1 MTYLVLNL
9 FFAGAWVLVNN
20 AYSIMDFSTGFV
32 LGLGCL
38 WLTRPFGLGSSYFRR
53 LYAAVV
59 LLVYFHYEMM
69 VSVCRVAWDVMT
81 PAHKSVPD
89 IVYVPLEARTDV
101 EITLL
106 ANMVSLTPGTLSLDV
121 NPEKTHLIVHAMFA
135 DDHEAIISAIKNG
148 LEKKLLEVT
157 RD

>member
-20 AYSIMDFSTGFV
+20 AYSITDFLIGFI

-38 WLTRPFGLGSSYFRR
+38 WLMRPFGLDRSYFRR
-53 LYAAVV
+53 LKAAVI

-69 VSVCRVAWDVMT
+69 VSVCRVAWDVLT
-81 PAHKSVPD
+81 PKPKSAPG
-89 IVYVPLEARTDV
+89 IVHVPLDAKTDI

-106 ANMVSLTPGTLSLDV
+106 ANMVSLTPGTLSLDI
-121 NPEKTHLIVHAMFA
+121 NPEKTQLIVHAMFA
-135 DDHEAIISAIKNG
+135 RDHTEVISAIKNG

-157 RD
+157 RE